1 MNEFQAELELS
12 PDGKWKVSW
21 LLPQPQNHVLGFAD
35 SPAGL
40 EVSDAKTW
48 ANDVLIAEKFVEL
61 WGWRLPKGT
70 KKYVM
75 RMTM

>member
-12 PDGKWKVSW
+12 TDGTWKVSW
-21 LLPQPQNHVLGFAD
+21 LLPQPQNHVLGFES

-40 EVSDAKTW
+40 EVSDAKKW
-48 ANDVLIAEKFVEL
+48 AKDVLTAEKFVEL
-61 WGWRLPKGT
+61 WGWRQLEGS

-75 RMTM
+75 RMTF